1 MHYQRQKIASSLSE
15 LAQTEFS
22 PDVNMVRLPR
32 KLSGNFNRLAARAWS
47 DLKAR
52 SMSID
57 LPYDARLQD
66 YLHDIINPPSFLKK
80 IFIAEAEQAAAR
92 LVLTDMEDMQAEG
105 YTCCLRLVSPRG
117 YKANVENFHVDGPA
131 DTYASHD
138 RALCCYAGPTTE
150 YLNNEDAAGNGRGG
164 YKPLDDSRVMRFQN
178 GELWKHATRNMKD
191 VLPFIHRAPK
201 GDGNVRMLLFGVQK
215 LEF

>member
-1 MHYQRQKIASSLSE
+1 MEYRRQKIVISVLE
-15 LAQTEFS
+15 LAETEFS
-22 PDVNMVRLPR
+22 PDVNMVLLPR
-32 KLSGNFNRLAARAWS
+32 LLSGDFNRLAARAWS

-66 YLHDIINPPSFLKK
+66 YLRDIIKPPSFLKE
-80 IFIAEAEQAAAR
+80 IFITEAEKTAAR
-92 LVLTDMEDMQAEG
+92 QVLKDMEDMQAGG
-105 YTCCLRLVSPRG
+105 YKCYLRLVSPRG
-117 YKANVENFHVDGPA
+117 YKANVENFHIDGPP
-131 DTYASHD
+131 DTYASYD

-150 YLNNEDAAGNGRGG
+150 YLNNEDAASNGRGG
-164 YKPLDDSRVMRFQN
+164 YNPLDDSQVMRFQN

-201 GDGNVRMLLFGVQK
+201 GDGDVRMLLFGVQK
-215 LEF
+215 LKF